1 MVMVGFGARRRA
13 DALAG
18 QGRGEMGQGASFWV
32 RRLGQGLFVLW
43 GVASLVFLALRAAPG
58 DPVDA
63 ILGDQAPEKDKEALR
78 QCLGL
83 DQPLWAQYGGFLKE
97 VFGGTFGELCGQ
109 PGVLVRDKLLEA
121 LPWTVEL
128 SATALLLA
136 ALISIPMGVYSA
148 TRRGTWVDSSLTVV
162 SLLGVSIPAFWL
174 GPMLLLALSLALQH
188 LPDARGALE
197 PVRILW
203 LPALT
208 LAAALA
214 ARLTRMTR
222 ASVLDVLGQDYIR
235 TARAKG
241 LPERWV
247 LLKHALRNAMLPVT
261 TLLGLQFGALLGGSV
276 IIEKIFA
283 RPGLGTLLLE
293 AVETRN
299 YRIVQGCVLVIAL
312 SYVLINLAVDVL
324 YTRIDP
330 RVEAP

>member
-1 MVMVGFGARRRA
+1 
-13 DALAG
+13 
-18 QGRGEMGQGASFWV
+18 
-32 RRLGQGLFVLW
+32 
-43 GVASLVFLALRAAPG
+43 
-58 DPVDA
+58 
-63 ILGDQAPEKDKEALR
+63 
-78 QCLGL
+78 
-83 DQPLWAQYGGFLKE
+83 
-97 VFGGTFGELCGQ
+97 
-109 PGVLVRDKLLEA
+109 
-121 LPWTVEL
+121 
-128 SATALLLA
+128 
-136 ALISIPMGVYSA
+136 
-148 TRRGTWVDSSLTVV
+148 VDSSLTVV

-174 GPMLLLALSLALQH
+174 GPMLLLGLSLALQH